1 MNPLDQIK
9 IILDGKRPFAD
20 EKQHDVPPSIDPFN
34 DERQTP
40 ILKEDRRG
48 QYQHF
53 GGMKVP
59 QSFPLNKAAL
69 GVPGS
74 GKTAII
80 SQNAA
85 SCLERVT
92 PHSMNC
98 VIILD
103 TKRDALPMATY
114 YAAKNQVPLIMYDLN
129 DARGWDWSLIAD
141 TQGDGDRI
149 MEICHAFIAETKDPI
164 WGQGSRVILSAIIKQ
179 TIHDK
184 GLEATLYDLY
194 ETAQLPIDKLSQL
207 LQTSP
212 EAARYAKRLLET
224 DATEFRDSLG
234 MNLFIEVEALRK
246 GALHAYECPQSR
258 RFTISDIL
266 SQSCIVVMT
275 CDVSVEHASF
285 PLMRAFLTSIITQI
299 RALPDLKYS
308 QYPNR
313 RISLFLDELHAIGR
327 VPNLEK
333 AFSTGRSKGLE
344 VILSFHDMGQM
355 RKVYDEATLKNM
367 TNCLDYIAMFKCTD
381 PETAEWFVKRG
392 GTERINKTSQN
403 MSHSGQGASFS
414 EGTTSG
420 DRTRFVTDDLL
431 WLPKADEVEG
441 SSFFLF
447 HPYGM
452 PFRRNVGAPLSAK
465 LAPFEDKNCPIFVP
479 KSITKTRHVRQIG
492 CDSPQARNL
501 ENWVREAP
509 TPLEKLIRLHALSM
523 MNQLV
528 DASLSDLLHRL
539 KNEM

>member
-1 MNPLDQIK
+1 
-9 IILDGKRPFAD
+9 
-20 EKQHDVPPSIDPFN
+20 
-34 DERQTP
+34 
-40 ILKEDRRG
+40 
-48 QYQHF
+48 
-53 GGMKVP
+53 
-59 QSFPLNKAAL
+59 
-69 GVPGS
+69 
-74 GKTAII
+74 
-80 SQNAA
+80 
-85 SCLERVT
+85 
-92 PHSMNC
+92 
-98 VIILD
+98 
-103 TKRDALPMATY
+103 
-114 YAAKNQVPLIMYDLN
+114 
-129 DARGWDWSLIAD
+129 
-141 TQGDGDRI
+141 
-149 MEICHAFIAETKDPI
+149 
-164 WGQGSRVILSAIIKQ
+164 
-179 TIHDK
+179 
-184 GLEATLYDLY
+184 
-194 ETAQLPIDKLSQL
+194 
-207 LQTSP
+207 
-212 EAARYAKRLLET
+212 
-224 DATEFRDSLG
+224 
-234 MNLFIEVEALRK
+234 
-246 GALHAYECPQSR
+246 
-258 RFTISDIL
+258 
-266 SQSCIVVMT
+266 
-275 CDVSVEHASF
+275 
-285 PLMRAFLTSIITQI
+285 MRAFLTSVITQI

-479 KSITKTRHVRQIG
+479 KSITKTRNVRQIG